1 MTQPLKTT
9 STKHDTHLTVAFH
22 EIALMVARL
31 FNGEVRHI
39 GLTRSQWQVLH
50 QLYSLDGQTQTD
62 LAEALYMEKPPLG
75 KLIDR
80 LEHDGWVTR
89 KEDAKD
95 RRAKRVFLT
104 KKVYPLIEPLEG
116 IVEQIGE
123 TAMKGFSTSDRKA
136 FESLLRRTHENLT
149 KSLDN
154 RKD

>member
-1 MTQPLKTT
+1 M
-9 STKHDTHLTVAFH
+9 A
-22 EIALMVARL
+22 
-31 FNGEVRHI
+31 
-39 GLTRSQWQVLH
+39 
-50 QLYSLDGQTQTD
+50 
-62 LAEALYMEKPPLG
+62 KPPLG

-89 KEDAKD
+89 KEDSKD

-123 TAMKGFSTSDRKA
+123 TAMKGFSARDRKA
-136 FESLLRRTHENLT
+136 FDSLLRRTHENLT
-149 KSLDN
+149 ESLDN